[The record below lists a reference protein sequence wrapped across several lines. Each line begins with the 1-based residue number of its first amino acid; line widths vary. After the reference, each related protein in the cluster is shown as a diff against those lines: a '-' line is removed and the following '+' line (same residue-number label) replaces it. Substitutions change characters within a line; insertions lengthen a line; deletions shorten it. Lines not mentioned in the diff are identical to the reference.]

1 MNKPKVFH
9 PRLHTRKSG
18 QEEAREKQREQA
30 PVQEERAF
38 QRQLREARE
47 AREARERW
55 QEVEQR
61 EREKKAEE
69 ANAPRSRTTYHE
81 RRRNKRSTPPEENLE
96 HLTTRQRIRKRRR
109 LNKVKLFLMLGSI
122 LLLVASYVL
131 LHQPWLAFGR
141 LDVQGNSRVTREEIN
156 QWGNVPTPLNI
167 FNVDKKSLAKALQN
181 DYRVES
187 SSVSYGWP
195 NVLRVV
201 IKERQP
207 ALYVACEGG
216 EYAKLDRTG
225 HVIDLQPGIPDDSAP
240 YVSGC
245 YVGQVQKGDV
255 IKNQDVLGLLDFL
268 SKLKPD
274 LKKRITE
281 IAMDDQKSIKIFL
294 EGGVPIIIGTY
305 QNGEEKMDTFIAI
318 CQELESKKIK
328 AKYIDL
334 TYDKPYVKLQ

>member
-1 MNKPKVFH
+1 MNKPKVFR

-156 QWGNVPTPLNI
+156 QWGNVPTP
-167 FNVDKKSLAKALQN
+167 
-181 DYRVES
+181 
-187 SSVSYGWP
+187 
-195 NVLRVV
+195 
-201 IKERQP
+201 
-207 ALYVACEGG
+207 
-216 EYAKLDRTG
+216 
-225 HVIDLQPGIPDDSAP
+225 
-240 YVSGC
+240 
-245 YVGQVQKGDV
+245 
-255 IKNQDVLGLLDFL
+255 
-268 SKLKPD
+268 
-274 LKKRITE
+274 
-281 IAMDDQKSIKIFL
+281 
-294 EGGVPIIIGTY
+294 
-305 QNGEEKMDTFIAI
+305 
-318 CQELESKKIK
+318 
-328 AKYIDL
+328 
-334 TYDKPYVKLQ
+334 

>member
-1 MNKPKVFH
+1 MNKPKVFR

-122 LLLVASYVL
+122 LLLVASYV